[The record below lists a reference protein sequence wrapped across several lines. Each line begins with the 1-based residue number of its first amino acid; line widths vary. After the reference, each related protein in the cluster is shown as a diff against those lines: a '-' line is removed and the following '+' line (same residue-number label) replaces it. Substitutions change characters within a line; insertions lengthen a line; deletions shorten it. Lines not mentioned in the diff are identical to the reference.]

1 MDVRIGASTFIE
13 SLSFPLKKMKIKFL
27 LFTCLLAAVLSKTIQ
42 LNPQEFCRD
51 TCKQNTCEGDG
62 RENWS
67 SDQMLS
73 CMMACQMRHIGVS
86 EDECLGHC
94 DRNGQSGCR
103 LTVNGETFNLCGP
116 RDIRG
121 SECDGPVSPSE
132 CELGCHSYP
141 EVTSRYERREMHC
154 PNVDPIAQLGRLSTF
169 EECQAACDDREDCG
183 AIRILTRSRHPANNC
198 LFYSNECNENRVDSP
213 CTAIKECFYFERVFE
228 ATMCT
233 LSGGQHVFDGWSGND
248 SGENSCNTCSCESGT
263 LMCTEMACGPTR
275 DITYTL
281 VGNSYCREVSE
292 NGDAM
297 TDGWM
302 SWTGTVD
309 SVEDCDAQCKTL
321 GPIGCR
327 AYDFNTS
334 GKCQIYAQIASTV
347 KASQPGRAVC
357 YKQVD
362 EYKYVGNS
370 YCRESDENAA
380 PESMIP
386 HLSWSGQVF
395 SLLECDVKCKVLG
408 LQACKAY
415 HFNTSGKCEI
425 YKRFATTVKAS
436 QPNRAVCYSRAEK
449 EKRLFPFVAY
459 EYCSKSGAK
468 DSRDYALTFG
478 VHPAS
483 EQACE
488 EFCNDWDECTAFSF
502 WSREDG
508 NQCIAF
514 KECKKLEHLNMLQAK
529 YVITRSSKPLFEF
542 FSLKPFPFMASESYC
557 GVSSPDNNNSIWRDY
572 VTTEGVSPPAEQS
585 CAKFCSDWDE
595 CVAYSFWSLEKG
607 NQCMAFKQCDHV
619 TTSTA
624 QAKYVMTRSS
634 TPLLPEEE
642 TSSGKNRRLLQF
654 HE

>member
-1 MDVRIGASTFIE
+1 
-13 SLSFPLKKMKIKFL
+13 
-27 LFTCLLAAVLSKTIQ
+27 
-42 LNPQEFCRD
+42 
-51 TCKQNTCEGDG
+51 
-62 RENWS
+62 
-67 SDQMLS
+67 MLS

-103 LTVNGETFNLCGP
+103 LTVNEETFNLCGP

-121 SECDGPVSPSE
+121 SECAGPVSPSD

-154 PNVDPIAQLGRLSTF
+154 PNVEPIAQLGRLSTF
-169 EECQAACDDREDCG
+169 EDCQAACDDRDDCG

-198 LFYSNECNENRVDSP
+198 LLYSNECNENRVDGP

-233 LSGGQHVFDGWSGND
+233 LSGGEHVFDGWSGND

-263 LMCTEMACGPTR
+263 LMCTEMACGPT
-275 DITYTL
+275 T
-281 VGNSYCREVSE
+281 E
-292 NGDAM
+292 
-297 TDGWM
+297 
-302 SWTGTVD
+302 
-309 SVEDCDAQCKTL
+309 
-321 GPIGCR
+321 
-327 AYDFNTS
+327 
-334 GKCQIYAQIASTV
+334 
-347 KASQPGRAVC
+347 
-357 YKQVD
+357 
-362 EYKYVGNS
+362 
-370 YCRESDENAA
+370 
-380 PESMIP
+380 
-386 HLSWSGQVF
+386 
-395 SLLECDVKCKVLG
+395 
-408 LQACKAY
+408 
-415 HFNTSGKCEI
+415 
-425 YKRFATTVKAS
+425 
-436 QPNRAVCYSRAEK
+436 EK
-449 EKRLFPFVAY
+449 KRLFPFVAY

-488 EFCNDWDECTAFSF
+488 EFCSDWDECTAFSF
-502 WSREDG
+502 WSRENG
-508 NQCIAF
+508 NKCLAF
-514 KECKKLEHLNMLQAK
+514 KECKELEHINMLQAK

-542 FSLKPFPFMASESYC
+542 FSLKPFPFMASDSYC
-557 GVSSPDNNNSIWRDY
+557 SVSHQKMNKNNWRDY
-572 VTTEGVSPPAEQS
+572 VTTEGVSPPAEQT
-585 CAKFCSDWDE
+585 CAEFCSDWDE

-619 TTSTA
+619 TTSTV

-654 HE
+654 HENFSN

>member
-1 MDVRIGASTFIE
+1 
-13 SLSFPLKKMKIKFL
+13 
-27 LFTCLLAAVLSKTIQ
+27 
-42 LNPQEFCRD
+42 
-51 TCKQNTCEGDG
+51 
-62 RENWS
+62 
-67 SDQMLS
+67 MLS

-103 LTVNGETFNLCGP
+103 LTVNDETFNLCGP

-121 SECDGPVSPSE
+121 SECNGPVSTSE

-154 PNVDPIAQLGRLSTF
+154 PNVEPIAQLGRLATF

-198 LFYSNECNENRVDSP
+198 LLYSNECNENRVESP

-275 DITYTL
+275 
-281 VGNSYCREVSE
+281 
-292 NGDAM
+292 
-297 TDGWM
+297 
-302 SWTGTVD
+302 
-309 SVEDCDAQCKTL
+309 
-321 GPIGCR
+321 
-327 AYDFNTS
+327 
-334 GKCQIYAQIASTV
+334 
-347 KASQPGRAVC
+347 
-357 YKQVD
+357 
-362 EYKYVGNS
+362 
-370 YCRESDENAA
+370 
-380 PESMIP
+380 
-386 HLSWSGQVF
+386 
-395 SLLECDVKCKVLG
+395 
-408 LQACKAY
+408 
-415 HFNTSGKCEI
+415 
-425 YKRFATTVKAS
+425 
-436 QPNRAVCYSRAEK
+436 EK

-459 EYCSKSGAK
+459 EYCSKSGEK

-514 KECKKLEHLNMLQAK
+514 KECKELEHLNMLQAK
-529 YVITRSSKPLFEF
+529 YVITRSSNPCLN
-542 FSLKPFPFMASESYC
+542 FS
-557 GVSSPDNNNSIWRDY
+557 V
-572 VTTEGVSPPAEQS
+572 
-585 CAKFCSDWDE
+585 
-595 CVAYSFWSLEKG
+595 
-607 NQCMAFKQCDHV
+607 
-619 TTSTA
+619 
-624 QAKYVMTRSS
+624 
-634 TPLLPEEE
+634 
-642 TSSGKNRRLLQF
+642 
-654 HE
+654 